1 MNTALV
7 EQLKTEFSLA
17 YDTKPSCIVKAPGR
31 VNLIGEHTDYNDGF
45 VLPCAL
51 DFAAYVAVTKRDD
64 QEVHVSA
71 LDYNKESCVFH
82 INQEIKFDLDY
93 MWSNYIRGIF
103 QVLIEQ
109 GYRLSGV
116 SLMLVGDVPQGAGLS
131 SSAALEVGVTLA
143 LSSLF
148 NLELSSTDIALI
160 AQKAENDFVGCQ
172 CGIMD
177 QFASAK
183 SERQHALLI
192 DCRTLLATSVKLPQ
206 ELSILVIHSGV
217 QRGLVD
223 SAYNQR
229 RKECE
234 QAAEYFAVPTLRD
247 LTLDEVL
254 TQQEQMDELI
264 FKRAKH
270 VVSENE
276 RVLSM
281 VRALQTSDLKQIS
294 QLMRASHYSLDQDY
308 EVTVEPLNI
317 LVDLIHDIIGEQGG
331 VRMTGGGFG
340 GCVVALCPHD
350 MVDAVNVQIKT
361 HYTQQSGLKAT
372 VYRCSAEQGAQVLL
386 ADF

>member
-1 MNTALV
+1 MNMTLV
-7 EQLKTEFSLA
+7 EQLKTEFHVT
-17 YDTKPSCIVKAPGR
+17 YETKPSCIVKAPGR

-51 DFAAYVAVTKRDD
+51 DFAAYVAVAKRDD

-71 LDYNKESCVFH
+71 LDYNKESCIFH
-82 INQEIKFDLDY
+82 INQEIKFDPDY
-93 MWSNYIRGIF
+93 MWSNYIRGVF
-103 QVLIEQ
+103 QILIEQ

-131 SSAALEVGVTLA
+131 SSAALEVAVTLA

-148 NLELSSTDIALI
+148 NLELSPTDLALI

-177 QFASAK
+177 QFASAM

-192 DCRTLLATSVKLPQ
+192 DCRTLLATPVRMPQ
-206 ELSILVIHSGV
+206 GLSILVIHSGV

-234 QAAEYFAVPTLRD
+234 LAAEYFGVSTLRD

-254 TQQEQMDELI
+254 AQQEHMDELI

-317 LVDLIHDIIGEQGG
+317 LVDLVYDIIGEQGG

-340 GCVVALCPHD
+340 GCVVALCPQD
-350 MVDAVNVQIKT
+350 MVDAVSVQINT

-372 VYRCSAEQGAQVLL
+372 IYRCSAEQGAQVIL